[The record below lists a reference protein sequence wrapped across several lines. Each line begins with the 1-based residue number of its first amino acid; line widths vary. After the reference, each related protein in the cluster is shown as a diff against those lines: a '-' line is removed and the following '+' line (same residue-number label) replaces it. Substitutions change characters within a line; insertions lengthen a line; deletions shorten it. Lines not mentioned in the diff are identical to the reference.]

1 MTISSSE
8 IKKNMTLVIDDE
20 LYQVVEWQHR
30 KPPKAPPTLTLKV
43 KSIKNGNIVEKKV
56 QGNRPLTVAKTIKTE
71 FQFLFKDSSI
81 STFMDTGTF
90 EQIEVDNNFLGDT
103 LDFIE
108 EGQNLELLIYEG
120 NPISI
125 EIPPSVTLK
134 IVSSEDAIKGDTA
147 TNVTKTA
154 TLATGIEVQVPLFIN
169 NGDNIKVDTRTRSY
183 IERVN
188 K

>member
-8 IKKNMTLVIDDE
+8 LKKNMTLIIDDE

-30 KPPKAPPTLTLKV
+30 KPPKAPPTLTLRV

-71 FQFLFKDSSI
+71 FQFLFKDANN
-81 STFMDTGTF
+81 STFMDTGTY
-90 EQIEVDNNFLGDT
+90 EQIEVDNNFLRDT

-134 IVSSEDAIKGDTA
+134 IVSSEEAIKGDTA

-154 TLATGIEVQVPLFIN
+154 TLTTGIEVQVPLFIN